1 RRPGMGREDI
11 MLRTLAGFAL
21 FAIVAVVAFKLL
33 MGLFGAFL
41 GLLMSVLWFAFLGWL
56 FYLAL
61 KILAP
66 GTAARIR
73 EVITGK
79 PAGA

>member
-1 RRPGMGREDI
+1 

-21 FAIVAVVAFKLL
+21 FAVVAIVAFKLL
-33 MGLFGAFL
+33 VGLFGAIV
-41 GLLMSVLWFAFLGWL
+41 GVLMSVLWFAFLGWL

-66 GTAARIR
+66 GTAARLR
-73 EVITGK
+73 EIVTGK

>member
-1 RRPGMGREDI
+1 

-33 MGLFGAFL
+33 IGLFGAFM

>member
-1 RRPGMGREDI
+1 

-21 FAIVAVVAFKLL
+21 WAVIAIVAFKLL
-33 MGLFGAFL
+33 VGLFGAIV
-41 GLLMSVLWFAFLGWL
+41 GVLLSVLWFAFLGWL

-61 KILAP
+61 KIIAP
-66 GTAARIR
+66 ETAARLR
-73 EVITGK
+73 EMITGK

>member
-1 RRPGMGREDI
+1 
-11 MLRTLAGFAL
+11 MLRTLAGFAV
-21 FAIVAVVAFKLL
+21 FAVVAVIAFKLL
-33 MGLFGAFL
+33 VGLFGAL
-41 GLLMSVLWFAFLGWL
+41 VGLLMSVVWFAFLGWL

-66 GTAARIR
+66 ETAARVR
-73 EVITGK
+73 EIITGK

>member
-1 RRPGMGREDI
+1 

-21 FAIVAVVAFKLL
+21 FAVVAIVAFKLL
-33 MGLFGAFL
+33 LGLFGAFV
-41 GLLMSVLWFAFLGWL
+41 GVLMSVLWFAFLGWL
-56 FYLAL
+56 VYLAL

-66 GTAARIR
+66 ETAARLR
-73 EVITGK
+73 EMITGK

>member
-1 RRPGMGREDI
+1 

-21 FAIVAVVAFKLL
+21 FALVAIVAFKLL
-33 MGLFGAFL
+33 VGLFGAIV
-41 GLLMSVLWFAFLGWL
+41 GVLMSVLWFAFLGWL

-66 GTAARIR
+66 ETAARLR
-73 EVITGK
+73 EMITGK

>member
-1 RRPGMGREDI
+1 

-21 FAIVAVVAFKLL
+21 FAVIALFAFKLL
-33 MGLFGAFL
+33 TGLFGALL

-56 FYLAL
+56 CYLVL

-66 GTAARIR
+66 ETAARLR
-73 EVITGK
+73 EIITGK